1 MWFSA
6 FTRPAGRAYAPA
18 VLYLAE
24 FYLPEDSVLTNV
36 ASQMVA
42 GAAEAAASGE
52 GVRLV
57 DLIFVAADETCF
69 ALFTALTPAKVA
81 EAGSLAGLT
90 FDRVV
95 AAEIARL

>member
-6 FTRPAGRAYAPA
+6 FTRPGGRVYAPA

-24 FYLPEDSVLTNV
+24 FYLPEDSVLSEV
-36 ASQMVA
+36 ARRMVA
-42 GAAEAAASGE
+42 GAAEADAAGD
-52 GVRLV
+52 GVSVV

-69 ALFTALTPAKVA
+69 ALYTAPSPAKVA
-81 EAGSLAGLT
+81 EAGSMAGLI

-95 AAEIARL
+95 IAETARL